1 MFLRFINP
9 GVHKASFLNYSL
21 TDSQRLHK
29 IRNYWKFVIL
39 RNPLERLLSAF
50 LNKVSSPL
58 QLTASVWDTFELHKH
73 RIMEIY
79 HPNKLKTFKSGS
91 LSEELRLDFET
102 FLRWIIDT
110 PNYRLNEHFAPI
122 VELAQPCRVRYNF
135 YGNFKMYSSDMR
147 SITERLGVPH
157 RYFVDKSSHKPGRET
172 RELMEPFYS
181 QVSKEVKLRLLQ
193 NIAEDMAF
201 YYTLF
206 PEERD
211 THLDTLGLR
220 D

>member
-1 MFLRFINP
+1 MKFHFL
-9 GVHKASFLNYSL
+9 GVQKASFLNYSL
-21 TDSQRLHK
+21 TDSQRLYK
-29 IRNYWKFVIL
+29 IQNYWKFVIL

-50 LNKVSSPL
+50 LNKLSSPL
-58 QLTASVWDTFELHKH
+58 ELTSSVWDTFELHKH

-79 HPNKLKTFKSGS
+79 HPNKLKMFTSRLFSG
-91 LSEELRLDFET
+91 ELRLDFET

-122 VELAQPCRVRYNF
+122 VELSQPCRVRYHF
-135 YGNFKMYSSDMR
+135 YGNFKIYSSDMQL
-147 SITERLGVPH
+147 ITERLGVPH
-157 RYFVDKSSHKPGRET
+157 KYFVDKSSHKPGRET

-181 QVSKEVKLRLLQ
+181 QVSRDVKLRLLQ
-193 NIAEDMAF
+193 NIAEDIAF

-211 THLDTLGLR
+211 THWDILGLR
-220 D
+220 E